1 VLPHDR
7 GAIGVNSPSYAN
19 QVNPLKL
26 EVPSWDGWLPFPG
39 STIPE
44 PLHTNLFFV
53 EQFRDVAFL
62 RSSTNAYFIRQ
73 VLTER
78 FSFELAIG
86 EAQAVGEQEFEQLGI
101 TVLWAQF
108 TPDPQTLAYEFRD
121 ETRWFVPVVKC
132 GSDFDGLPPHMR
144 AFYQTAYEET
154 SRLR

>member
-1 VLPHDR
+1 MSGP
-7 GAIGVNSPSYAN
+7 GYAN
-19 QVNPLKL
+19 HVNPLRL
-26 EVPSWDGWLPFPG
+26 EAPIWDGWLPFPR

-53 EQFRDVAFL
+53 EQFPEVSFL

-78 FSFELAIG
+78 FSFEMATG
-86 EAQAVGEQEFEQLGI
+86 EYQKDGEQELDESEV

-108 TPDPQTLAYEFRD
+108 TPDPLTLAYELGN

-132 GSDFDGLPPHMR
+132 DVDFDELPAHVR
-144 AFYQTAYEET
+144 VFYETAYEET
-154 SRLR
+154 SRVR